1 MEKDVTNV
9 ETTDLLTVRD
19 TCKKLRVS
27 RWTVQKLIASGRL
40 ASVKIGRRRLITRDA
55 LAAYVNDLKNEGD

>member
-9 ETTDLLTVRD
+9 EATDLLTVRD